1 MDHGSFLLLL
11 QTLPDYLIQIV
22 EFLYYSGWRQGA
34 AHNLEWRAVDLEG
47 RTARLRI
54 ASSKNKESWIV
65 PLAGRLW
72 DIIEGQL
79 IDRCLDC
86 RYVFHRDCRK
96 IGDFN
101 KAWKTARKKSGLGR
115 MGVQEDG
122 RKKYVGTIPHD
133 MRRCT
138 ARNLSRA
145 GVPEQLAMKEPYRST

>member
-1 MDHGSFLLLL
+1 MDHASFLLLL
-11 QTLPDYLIQIV
+11 QTLPDYLNQIV

-34 AHNLEWRAVDLEG
+34 ARSLEWKDVDLEG
-47 RTARLRI
+47 KTARLRI

-86 RYVFHRDCRK
+86 RYVFHRDGRK

-101 KAWKTARKKSGLGR
+101 
-115 MGVQEDG
+115 
-122 RKKYVGTIPHD
+122 GT
-133 MRRCT
+133 
-138 ARNLSRA
+138 LSHLR
-145 GVPEQLAMKEPYRST
+145 